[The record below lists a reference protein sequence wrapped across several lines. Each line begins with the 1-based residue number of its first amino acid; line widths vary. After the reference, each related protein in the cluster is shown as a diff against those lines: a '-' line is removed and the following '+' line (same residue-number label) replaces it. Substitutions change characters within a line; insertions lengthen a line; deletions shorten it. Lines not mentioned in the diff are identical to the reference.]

1 VARRT
6 PPLKEGHAPVRDR
19 LITTLFLAA
28 LVHGLVI
35 VGITFNAV
43 ANNHSGAPGME
54 VLLVSDELP
63 ESEHNVAA
71 TYLAQRTQLGA
82 GNTREALPAHQK
94 PSSVPLV
101 PHAGTAEGN
110 TLADSGDA
118 GGSAEEHVLS
128 TSGWSTQVRYLA
140 DSGDD
145 GSVQDRPLLVSGAP
159 TAQPGPTEDTDPEV
173 LKGPKR
179 DELYVTPDTES
190 STVAP
195 YLDRWRSKVERIGT
209 LNFPNVARTT
219 GATTSPLL
227 EVALTADGSIQSVV
241 VRRSSGD
248 AGLDQ
253 AALQTLKLASP
264 FDPFPPELSGTY
276 RVLRF
281 EYEWQFSG
289 GRFTGGG
296 VSTAP

>member
-6 PPLKEGHAPVRDR
+6 SPLKEGQAPARDR

-28 LVHGLVI
+28 LVHGLII
-35 VGITFNAV
+35 VGVTFNAV
-43 ANNHSGAPGME
+43 ANGKSAAPGME

-63 ESEHNVAA
+63 ESASNPSA
-71 TYLAQRTQLGA
+71 TYLSQRTQLGA
-82 GNTREALPAHQK
+82 GNTRDSVAAHHRPAT
-94 PSSVPLV
+94 VPLLS
-101 PHAGTAEGN
+101 HAGSVQGN

-118 GGSAEEHVLS
+118 GGASDEHVLS
-128 TSGWSTQVRYLA
+128 TSGWSTEVHYLA
-140 DSGDD
+140 DTGDN
-145 GSVQDRPLLVSGAP
+145 GSVQDRPLLVAAAP
-159 TAQPGPTEDTDPEV
+159 SAQPGPTDDSDPEQ

-179 DELYVTPDTES
+179 DELYVTPDTET

-195 YLDRWRSKVERIGT
+195 Y

-248 AGLDQ
+248 ASLDQ

-264 FDPFPPELSGTY
+264 FDPFPPELAASY
-276 RVLRF
+276 RVLHF

-289 GRFTGGG
+289 GRFTGGA